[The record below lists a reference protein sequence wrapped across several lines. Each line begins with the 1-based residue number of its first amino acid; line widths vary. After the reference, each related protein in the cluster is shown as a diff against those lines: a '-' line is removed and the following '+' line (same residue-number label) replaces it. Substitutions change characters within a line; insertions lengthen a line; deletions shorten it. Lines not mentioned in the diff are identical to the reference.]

1 MKKMHAV
8 NKARNPSA
16 SDISR
21 KRSEYADPS
30 GGCPPT
36 DNEIQLRAYWIHL
49 DRGGQHGYDLDDWLQ
64 AERELLDEL
73 RRPDSSAEVSVE

>member
-8 NKARNPSA
+8 NEAGNPSA

-21 KRSEYADPS
+21 KQSEYTDPS
-30 GGCPPT
+30 GGHPPT

-64 AERELLDEL
+64 AERELAEG
-73 RRPDSSAEVSVE
+73 PSADPPTGVSAQ